1 MLYTKEHAATVHQTL
16 ANRYGN
22 DDAVDAAI
30 VFDVCGNVCSY
41 AKRFMD
47 GHVDVVNV
55 NNALYMTSSKRI
67 NNTPSMFVALVAEFG
82 SGFRYV
88 AA

>member
-30 VFDVCGNVCSY
+30 VFDVCGNTCAYV
-41 AKRFMD
+41 KRFMD

-55 NNALYMTSSKRI
+55 NSSLYMTSSMRI
-67 NNTPSMFVALVAEFG
+67 NNTPSIFAALVAEFG
-82 SGFRYV
+82 NGFRYV